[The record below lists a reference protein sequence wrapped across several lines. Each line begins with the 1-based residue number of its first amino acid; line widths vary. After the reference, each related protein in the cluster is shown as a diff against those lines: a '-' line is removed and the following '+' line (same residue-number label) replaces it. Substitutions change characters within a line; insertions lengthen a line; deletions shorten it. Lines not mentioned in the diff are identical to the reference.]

1 MNRKH
6 LLAAIVAAAF
16 SGSLMAETVV
26 TVNGSKID
34 SSEIGRRAAA
44 VQAQSQGRIQDGPEL
59 RRQLTAQL
67 VEETVIV
74 QEAKRLGLD
83 KSKEFKEAEAAALK
97 EAKAAG
103 HDKQAGFKQSWE
115 DFRNRLL
122 VQSYAIDVIRKN
134 PVSDAQI
141 QQRHQQIKARYDGQQ
156 EVQLGEIVTDKSDQ
170 AQAAIKEL
178 AAKKSFA
185 DVAKKYSL
193 DPEVKAGGSA
203 LLDYLPLPDLQQNRP
218 HIYQAV
224 GSLKKGEFTRQP
236 LSDNNIHVVFYVND
250 KRAIQVPALDD
261 QMRNAIG
268 NTLADER
275 IGEKV
280 GELMQKAVIQPAAQ
294 P

>member
-6 LLAAIVAAAF
+6 LLAAIVVAAF
-16 SGSLMAETVV
+16 SGSLMAETIV
-26 TVNGSKID
+26 TVNGNKID

-122 VQSYAIDVIRKN
+122 VQSYAADVIRKN

-178 AAKKSFA
+178 GAKKSFA
-185 DVAKKYSL
+185 DVARKYSL
-193 DPEVKAGGSA
+193 DPEVKVGGSA

-218 HIYQAV
+218 RIYQAV